1 MYARDRAVRRAG
13 FFVQVFAAEV
23 VACVSRQRD
32 PRISALLRAV
42 VNQSVFANVEVAST
56 GATTPVV
63 GQAFCDVFLERM
75 NACEAAL
82 LQSLH
87 LVIDAAFF
95 ASERLQL
102 AAAIV
107 NNSDSRS
114 ETKLHGALSDHE
126 RILRM
131 RNAATHHGIYIHVKV
146 RMLGEQLQFLVENLQ
161 TLLRY
166 FVGIHVVDGDLQPLQ
181 PATIQ

>member
-95 ASERLQL
+95 AE
-102 AAAIV
+102 
-107 NNSDSRS
+107 
-114 ETKLHGALSDHE
+114 
-126 RILRM
+126 
-131 RNAATHHGIYIHVKV
+131 
-146 RMLGEQLQFLVENLQ
+146 
-161 TLLRY
+161 
-166 FVGIHVVDGDLQPLQ
+166 
-181 PATIQ
+181 